1 MNDLYRHLFEDY
13 QGNFLIEDDPADLK
27 EKALAD
33 KFDGDEAQ
41 TGKDK
46 RKIYFSLS
54 KPETDDNFASHKLL
68 ARGTPYY

>member
-33 KFDGDEAQ
+33 KFDGDEA
-41 TGKDK
+41 
-46 RKIYFSLS
+46 
-54 KPETDDNFASHKLL
+54 
-68 ARGTPYY
+68 